1 MSDIIIDALID
12 ALEDSAKLIPFLYAS
27 YLFIEFIEHEAS
39 DRLTKRLYGLGSRG
53 PFLGA
58 VAGLMPMCGLSVTAA
73 DLFSNRL
80 ISASTLIAEFAAE
93 TDEAIPILLG
103 SSGFRIKG
111 LILAVLSLMIGTV
124 SGLIAGRLFPSVT
137 DREHSHEEHEHLHS
151 NCEDDECEKEGLF
164 MTALVHTLKSLAFVL
179 TAIFLINM
187 IVGFAGE
194 NNAAALFSGGEAV
207 KPLIA
212 ALTGLIPNCAPSI
225 ILSEFYMEGLIS
237 FGALTAG
244 LTMNAGVG
252 LAMLWKYNRDRKQ
265 NLFIC
270 LYLLAVSVIT
280 GYAIQLIGL

>member
-1 MSDIIIDALID
+1 MSEIIIDALID

-39 DRLTKRLYGLGSRG
+39 DRLTRRLYGLGSRG

-73 DLFSNRL
+73 DLFSNKL

-103 SSGFRIKG
+103 SPGFRLKG
-111 LILAVLSLMIGTV
+111 LILAALSLVIGTV
-124 SGLIAGRLFPSVT
+124 SGLIAGKLFHSET
-137 DREHSHEEHEHLHS
+137 DRAHSHEEHEHIHS
-151 NCEDDECEKEGLF
+151 NCEDDECEKKGLF
-164 MTALVHTLKSLAFVL
+164 MTALIHTLKSLAFVL
-179 TAIFLINM
+179 TAIFIINM
-187 IVGFAGE
+187 LVGFAGE
-194 NNAAALFSGGEAV
+194 EKAASLFSVGDAV

-237 FGALTAG
+237 FGALVSG

-252 LAMLWKYNRDRKQ
+252 IAMLWKYNRDRKQ
-265 NLFIC
+265 NLLIC
-270 LYLLAVSVIT
+270 LYLLAVSVVF
-280 GYAIQLIGL
+280 GYAVQLIGL

>member
-1 MSDIIIDALID
+1 MYEVILEALID

-39 DRLTKRLYGLGSRG
+39 DRLTKRLYSLGSKG
-53 PFLGA
+53 PVLGA

-80 ISASTLIAEFAAE
+80 ITVSTLIAEFAAE

-103 SSGFRIKG
+103 TTGFRIKG
-111 LILAVLSLMIGTV
+111 LLLAVISLVIGII
-124 SGLIAGRLFPSVT
+124 SGIIAGKLFPNVA
-137 DREHSHEEHEHLHS
+137 DRQHSHEEHEHLHS

-164 MTALVHTLKSLAFVL
+164 MTALAHTLKSLAFVL
-179 TAIFLINM
+179 SAIFIINLL
-187 IVGFAGE
+187 VGIAGE
-194 NNAAALFSGGEAV
+194 ERAAALFSVGEPI

-237 FGALTAG
+237 YGSLISG
-244 LTMNAGVG
+244 VTMNAGVG
-252 LAMLWKYNRDRKQ
+252 IAMLWKYNRDRKQ
-265 NLFIC
+265 NFLIC
-270 LYLLAVSVIT
+270 LYLFAVSVIC
-280 GYAIQLIGL
+280 GYAVQLIGL

>member
-103 SSGFRIKG
+103 SPGFRIKG
-111 LILAVLSLMIGTV
+111 LILAVLSLVIGTV
-124 SGLIAGRLFPSVT
+124 SGLFAGRLFPSVT